1 MQISVDV
8 DVDIDD
14 IIDNCGAK
22 EVLKRIDIDDI
33 IKFINSH
40 DAEDLVDSIIDT
52 IDNFSENSLKMIA
65 YKISNDAARTLL
77 EAINTYHKDY
87 HENF

>member
-40 DAEDLVDSIIDT
+40 DAEDLADSIISD
-52 IDNFSENSLKMIA
+52 
-65 YKISNDAARTLL
+65 DAARTLL
-77 EAINTYHKDY
+77 EAIKTYHKDY

>member
-1 MQISVDV
+1 MEISINV

-40 DAEDLVDSIIDT
+40 DAEDLADSIIDT

>member
-1 MQISVDV
+1 MEISVDV

-14 IIDNCGAK
+14 IIDNCGAQ

>member
-22 EVLKRIDIDDI
+22 RSVKKNR
-33 IKFINSH
+33 
-40 DAEDLVDSIIDT
+40 
-52 IDNFSENSLKMIA
+52 
-65 YKISNDAARTLL
+65 YRR
-77 EAINTYHKDY
+77 YHKIY
-87 HENF
+87 Q

>member
-52 IDNFSENSLKMIA
+52 IDNFSEDSLKMIA
-65 YKISNDAARTLL
+65 YKISDDAARTLL
-77 EAINTYHKDY
+77 EAINIYHRD
-87 HENF
+87 F